1 MLLDIFVTAPLLLM
15 TNLAWYI
22 HIGLVLMCL
31 IVLFV
36 AAVGAV
42 SFIHKVRGDG
52 HPVPRIQRPEPLPQP

>member
-1 MLLDIFVTAPLLLM
+1 VLLDIFVTMPMLVM
-15 TNLAWYI
+15 TNIAWYI
-22 HIGLVLMCL
+22 HFGLVLMFL

-42 SFIHKVRGDG
+42 SFIHKVRGDR